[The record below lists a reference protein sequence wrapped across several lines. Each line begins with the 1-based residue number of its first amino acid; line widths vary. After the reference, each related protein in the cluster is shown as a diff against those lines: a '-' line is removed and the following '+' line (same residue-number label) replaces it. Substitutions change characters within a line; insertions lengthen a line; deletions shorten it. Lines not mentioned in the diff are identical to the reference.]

1 MLQLMLHA
9 HPRIAIPPETRFLL
23 AAYKRRGEW
32 GDLREAANRERL
44 ADWITRGKG
53 TNFRDLELDRDAVAA
68 EIVAGPPTLGSA
80 IGIVFRAYARKFDK
94 PRWGDKRPA
103 YLLNI
108 GKLLRMFPD
117 AQIINIIR
125 DGRDCVASLKEQ
137 PWHRGGLNEAISTW
151 CRGSD
156 AGQRALRTL
165 PADTYYQ
172 VYYESLVQDPVGQ
185 MTAICDFLGE
195 EYHADMAGPST
206 MAAVA
211 VPKRKVW
218 HELTHGDVTTQ
229 RIGSFVDRLGSEDL
243 ALCQSVM
250 RRRLLQHGYQ
260 LVDAPRPTL
269 AQVRSYLPQRARTVA
284 ARAKRAM
291 RTRRRRIARP
301 RPEPIDDVG
310 ALLTS
315 AQCAGNSPGWAGK
328 SPEYAGKSP
337 EWAGKPAESLANR

>member
-53 TNFRDLELDRDAVAA
+53 TNFRDLELDPDAVAA

-165 PADTYYQ
+165 PPDTYHQ
-172 VYYESLVQDPVGQ
+172 VYYESLVQDPVGA
-185 MTAICDFLGE
+185 MTAICEFLGE
-195 EYHADMAGPST
+195 DYHPDMAGPST
-206 MAAVA
+206 MAAIA

-218 HELTHGDVTTQ
+218 HELTHGDGDDRAHRLV
-229 RIGSFVDRLGSEDL
+229 RRPARPRGSG
-243 ALCQSVM
+243 ALPVG
-250 RRRLLQHGYQ
+250 HAATA
-260 LVDAPRPTL
+260 AP
-269 AQVRSYLPQRARTVA
+269 ARVP
-284 ARAKRAM
+284 
-291 RTRRRRIARP
+291 TRRRRPADRGADAQLPTAASTYGRRAYEAGGAITTTPHPARLGRNRSTTSP
-301 RPEPIDDVG
+301 R
-310 ALLTS
+310 A
-315 AQCAGNSPGWAGK
+315 
-328 SPEYAGKSP
+328 
-337 EWAGKPAESLANR
+337 